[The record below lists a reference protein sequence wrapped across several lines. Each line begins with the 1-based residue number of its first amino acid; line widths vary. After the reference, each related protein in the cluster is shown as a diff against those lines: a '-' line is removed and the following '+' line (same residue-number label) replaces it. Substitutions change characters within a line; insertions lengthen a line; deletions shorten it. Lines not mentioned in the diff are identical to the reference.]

1 MSTASSSNPLPSSNW
16 LKLKKAIQPSRSK
29 KRQSSQQEDQK
40 SVSSPSTSKVSI
52 FPRST
57 SVTSL
62 PHGTLEHVDLDTTE
76 IKNGESIASLRRM
89 VLGMKSYQP
98 SEAVTGKYLALDC
111 EMVGIGLEGSES
123 SLARVSIV
131 NFKGAVVLDAF
142 VRQRERVVDYR
153 TKWSGVRRADLGEEA
168 KPFNE
173 IQKTVADLIKDR
185 ILVGHAVHNDL
196 KALLL
201 SHPAPQLRDT
211 QSLAFKH
218 KLVKSRRPALRVLV
232 RQELGLSIQEGE
244 HDSVTDARATMALF
258 RLHKKLWESGF
269 RAANTSMKPKS
280 KLSDG
285 SMPSS
290 VDFNDSRGR
299 KRAREPTA
307 FSTGSQSRSR
317 SPFSTPSGAAQSLDI
332 DSAMPKRKRPRT
344 TDDNTGTRGR
354 QGVSSGLSTVVRRA
368 GGMKEVTGKGT
379 KGKGKVVNGSKS
391 KERWWATLSDGSSGS
406 KGTLK
411 LSMM

>member
-1 MSTASSSNPLPSSNW
+1 M
-16 LKLKKAIQPSRSK
+16 
-29 KRQSSQQEDQK
+29 
-40 SVSSPSTSKVSI
+40 
-52 FPRST
+52 
-57 SVTSL
+57 TSL
-62 PHGTLEHVDLDTTE
+62 RQGTLEHVDLDTTE
-76 IKNGESIASLRRM
+76 IKNGESIASLRKM
-89 VLGMKSYQP
+89 VLGMNSYQP
-98 SEAVTGKYLALDC
+98 SEAVTGKYLAIDC

-173 IQKTVADLIKDR
+173 IQKTVADLVKDR
-185 ILVGHAVHNDL
+185 VLVGHAVHNDL

-232 RQELGLSIQEGE
+232 RQELGISIQEGE

-269 RAANTSMKPKS
+269 RAVDTSIQSKS

-285 SMPSS
+285 PMPSPTS
-290 VDFNDSRGR
+290 FNDSRGR

-307 FSTGSQSRSR
+307 SSTGSKSRSR
-317 SPFSTPSGAAQSLDI
+317 SPFSAPSDAALSLDV
-332 DSAMPKRKRPRT
+332 DPTMLKQKRPRT
-344 TDDNTGTRGR
+344 TDDNMRGRGR
-354 QGVSSGLSTVVRRA
+354 QGVSSGLSTVVRRV
-368 GGMKEVTGKGT
+368 GGMKEVTGKGA
-379 KGKGKVVNGSKS
+379 KGKGKVVNGTKP

-406 KGTLK
+406 KGTLR
-411 LSMM
+411 LSML

>member
-1 MSTASSSNPLPSSNW
+1 MSTASSSNVLPSSNW
-16 LKLKKAIQPSRSK
+16 LKLKKAIQPTRNK
-29 KRQSSQQEDQK
+29 KRQNSQQNNRK
-40 SVSSPSTSKVSI
+40 SVSPPSTSKVSI
-52 FPRST
+52 FPRGT

-62 PHGTLEHVDLDTTE
+62 RRGTLEHVDLDTTE
-76 IKNGESIASLRRM
+76 IKNGESIASLRKM
-89 VLGMKSYQP
+89 VLGMNSYQP
-98 SEAVTGKYLALDC
+98 SEAATGKYLAIDC

-173 IQKTVADLIKDR
+173 IQKTVADLVKDR
-185 ILVGHAVHNDL
+185 VLVGHAVHNDL

-232 RQELGLSIQEGE
+232 RQELGISIQEGE

-269 RAANTSMKPKS
+269 RAVNTSIKAKS
-280 KLSDG
+280 KLSDAL
-285 SMPSS
+285 PL
-290 VDFNDSRGR
+290 VTDF
-299 KRAREPTA
+299 T
-307 FSTGSQSRSR
+307 
-317 SPFSTPSGAAQSLDI
+317 
-332 DSAMPKRKRPRT
+332 MPKQKRPRT
-344 TDDNTGTRGR
+344 TDDNMRGRGR
-354 QGVSSGLSTVVRRA
+354 QGVSSGLSTVVRR
-368 GGMKEVTGKGT
+368 GKAVNGT
-379 KGKGKVVNGSKS
+379 KP

-406 KGTLK
+406 KGTLR